1 MESAHHRITHQYHLS
16 HMTKELWEQ
25 YCRDEIAFVTPL
37 LLRHGIT
44 LADVQPHISGERFL
58 MHAVTTTSGKKL
70 ILLGTTEDGSPVVI
84 KATRDARGKAEI
96 LHERA
101 CRAILK
107 KIDFAAEVFL
117 SPKEVLFTEE
127 AGATVAVYEFIT
139 QERTFLERPIEVQF
153 DFALR
158 AFKAQEGTHATT
170 WGHRRLI
177 REAFEIRTAQTYLD
191 IFATFTA
198 NIRKELPEDT
208 HIHETLTRA
217 QNLLTQESRI
227 IEQYADFLTHTDF
240 VPHNIRIRDNEMYLL
255 DHSSLTFGNKYEGWA
270 RFLNFMTLYNPPL
283 TKALTEY
290 VRQNRTQEES
300 VSLRMMRTH
309 RLGELIWYYTRT
321 LKETEGNLYTLNR
334 ARVTFWHD
342 VLCSV
347 VKDEEVPLSIIET
360 YTQVRDALRS
370 DDEKRRQ
377 KGLH

>member
-1 MESAHHRITHQYHLS
+1 
-16 HMTKELWEQ
+16 MTKELWEQ
-25 YCRDEIAFVTPL
+25 YCKDEIAFATPI
-37 LLRHGIT
+37 LLRYGIT
-44 LADVQPHISGERFL
+44 LEDTQPHISGERFL
-58 MHAVTTTSGKKL
+58 MYAVTTTSGKKL
-70 ILLGTTEDGSPVVI
+70 ILLGATREGTRVI
-84 KATRDARGKAEI
+84 IKVTRDARGVREL
-96 LHERA
+96 LHERD
-101 CRAILK
+101 CRTILK

-117 SPKEVLFTEE
+117 YPREVLFTEE
-127 AGATVAVYEFIT
+127 ASMAIAVYEFIE
-139 QERTFLERPIEVQF
+139 QESTFLERPLAVQF

-177 REAFEIRTAQTYLD
+177 RSAFEIRTAQTYLD
-191 IFATFTA
+191 IFATFIT
-198 NIRKELPEDT
+198 NIKKGLPQDT
-208 HIHETLTRA
+208 HIHETLMHARDI
-217 QNLLTQESRI
+217 LTEESRT

-240 VPHNIRIRDNEMYLL
+240 VPHNIRIRDNAIYLL

-290 VRQNRTQEES
+290 VRLNRTPEES
-300 VSLRMMRTH
+300 VALRMMRIY

-321 LKETEGNLYTLNR
+321 LGDTEGNLYTLNR

-360 YTQVRDALRS
+360 YTQVRDTLRS

>member
-1 MESAHHRITHQYHLS
+1 
-16 HMTKELWEQ
+16 MTKELWEQ

-44 LADVQPHISGERFL
+44 LGDTQPHISGERFL

-70 ILLGTTEDGSPVVI
+70 ILLGTTQEGMQVI
-84 KATRDARGKAEI
+84 IKVTRDPRGTQEL

-117 SPKEVLFTEE
+117 SPKEILFTKE
-127 AGATVAVYEFIT
+127 ADMTIAVYEFIIQT
-139 QERTFLERPIEVQF
+139 STFIERPLAEQF

-191 IFATFTA
+191 IFATFIT
-198 NIRKELPEDT
+198 NIKKELPQDT
-208 HIHETLTRA
+208 HVHETLARA
-217 QNLLTQESRI
+217 QTLLTQNSRT

-240 VPHNIRIRDNEMYLL
+240 VPHNIRIRDNSIFLL

-290 VRQNRTQEES
+290 VRQNRTPEES
-300 VSLRMMRTH
+300 VALRMMRIY

-360 YTQVRDALRS
+360 YTQVRDSLRS